1 MQFID
6 QQIDYFRARKE
17 LILRNLLQM
26 GIEPKALDVKETR
39 FQLKKESLK
48 DLKIACIMDPFTLD
62 SYAPECKLYELTPN
76 NWKQEIESFQPDLL
90 FVESAWQGK
99 EKLWYRKIA
108 DGSKEYFELT
118 SYCQEQEIPIV
129 FWNKEDP
136 VYTDTFMPAARMAD
150 FVFTT
155 DIDCIKKYKDTLKHD
170 RVYFLHFAAQP
181 KIHNPIEKYERKDK
195 FCFAGAYYHKY
206 KKRSEV
212 FDKFAE
218 IFINTKGFD
227 IYDRNYKNSL
237 PEHAFPEQYDKY
249 ILGSLDPKEIDIAY
263 KGYNYGINM
272 NSVDQSQTMFARRV
286 FEMLASNTVT
296 IGNYSRGVKNLF
308 GDLTISTNDSQ
319 TMEQALKTWCTDEQT
334 YRKYRLVGLRNV
346 LQQHLY
352 EDRLSYIVQKV
363 FNQNLTELL
372 PTIIVFAAVQSQN
385 ELDYVKRL
393 FEQQRYPNKK
403 LYLVSDTERIWEEQN
418 DEIVAISKAQF
429 SILQWKD
436 FSENTYVTVWNVADY
451 YGENYLLDLVL
462 TLRYKKC
469 QGIGKQSFY
478 EYANGEF
485 ILHEKN
491 SVYKPVTELNIT
503 RAIISVDYCA
513 ENLENLECLFNI
525 QVVSGKEFFS
535 IDEFN
540 YCKNWHGEACKVV
553 DDLHLADQGIAINKI
568 QQQSEQI
575 KRSILDDD
583 GQVLTPEMFKRYVE
597 KSKHGNVWCEIKENK
612 LYIHS
617 ALKNSEKG
625 YIYIEH
631 LYDLQEYAE
640 QRTLKLLFAGKGS
653 LDFLGVCVFYDKNKK
668 KLSPV
673 FTKSNR
679 TLEEKIPEQA
689 VYFKLGFRLSGEGNY
704 EITGIH
710 LGSSEQLNE
719 KNTFLSRSNVL
730 ILTNQYPS
738 YENLYRNMFVHKRM
752 MAYKEDKHVFDVM
765 RMNIYAKEEFSEF
778 EGINIIEG
786 QSEVL
791 ENILANGNIDTVC
804 VHFLDRQMWEVLKR
818 FNTKV
823 RILVWVHGAEIQPWW
838 RRSFNYKTVDDE
850 EKAKVQSKIR
860 ETFWQEV
867 FSEVG
872 NMDIHFIFVSQYFAK
887 EVFED
892 YKITLL
898 PDDYN
903 IIHNY
908 IDTDMFRYEEKTKE
922 YRKKILSIRPYA
934 SKIYANDLSVKC
946 ILELAKKPFFK
957 DLDITLVGTGELL
970 KETTKLLK
978 KYDNVMIKDT
988 FLRQE
993 EIAEYHKQFG
1003 IFLVPSRGDS
1013 QGVSRD
1019 EAMASG
1025 LVPVTN
1031 AVAAIPE
1038 FVDETCGILAAGEDY
1053 HAMAEGIERLYN
1065 DPEYFSQL
1073 SKNAAERV
1081 RKQSSKELTIGKELE
1096 LIDNLDGGNCE
1107 KNGYKA

>member
-403 LYLVSDTERIWEEQN
+403 LYLVSDTERIWEEQS
-418 DEIVAISKAQF
+418 DEIVAISKAQL

-478 EYANGEF
+478 EYANEEF

-513 ENLENLECLFNI
+513 ENLENLEYLFNI

-553 DDLHLADQGIAINKI
+553 DDLHLADQGIAISKI

-575 KRSILDDD
+575 KRSILEEET
-583 GQVLTPEMFKRYVE
+583 GETLAPEMFKQYIKEDKLGHV
-597 KSKHGNVWCEIKENK
+597 HCEIKDSKVYVCSE
-612 LYIHS
+612 
-617 ALKNSEKG
+617 LKDGEKQ
-625 YIYIEH
+625 YLYIEH
-631 LYDLQEYAE
+631 LYDLQDYTE
-640 QRTLKLLFAGKGS
+640 QETLKVLFEGKGS
-653 LDFLGVCVFYDKNKK
+653 LDFLGVCVFYDRNKK
-668 KLSPV
+668 KISPI
-673 FTKSNR
+673 FTKANR
-679 TLEEKIPEQA
+679 LLDEKVPMQA
-689 VYFKLGFRLSGEGNY
+689 KYFKLGFRFSGPGEY
-704 EITGIH
+704 EISTVQ
-710 LGSSEQLNE
+710 LGGKERPNE
-719 KNTFLSRSNVL
+719 KSTFLSRSNVL

-738 YENLYRNMFVHKRM
+738 YGNLYRNMFVHKRM

-791 ENILANGNIDTVC
+791 ANILANGMIDTVC
-804 VHFLDRQMWEVLKR
+804 VHFLDRQMWEVLKK
-818 FNTKV
+818 FGHKI

-838 RRSFNYKTVDDE
+838 RRKYNYNTGDE
-850 EKAKVQSKIR
+850 LEKAKKESEIR
-860 ETFWQEV
+860 MQFWKEV
-867 FSEVG
+867 FSKIEDI
-872 NMDIHFIFVSQYFAK
+872 NIHFIFVSQYFAN
-887 EVFED
+887 EIFED
-892 YKITLL
+892 NKIQL
-898 PDDYN
+898 PSEKYS
-903 IIHNY
+903 IVHNC
-908 IDTDMFRYEEKTKE
+908 IDTKMFLYKEKDVE
-922 YRKKILSIRPYA
+922 QRKKLLSIRPYA
-934 SKIYANDLSVKC
+934 NNKYANDLTVKC
-946 ILELAKKPFFK
+946 ILELSSK
-957 DLDITLVGTGELL
+957 DYFADLEFLLVGSGEHFEEIL
-970 KETTKLLK
+970 KPLK
-978 KYDNVMIKDT
+978 KLNNVTLRKT
-988 FLRQE
+988 FLRQD
-993 EIAEYHKQFG
+993 EIAKLHKEYG
-1003 IFLVPSRGDS
+1003 IFITPTRMDA

-1053 HAMAEGIERLYN
+1053 HAMAEGIERLYK

-1096 LIDNLDGGNCE
+1096 LINNSNR
-1107 KNGYKA
+1107 K